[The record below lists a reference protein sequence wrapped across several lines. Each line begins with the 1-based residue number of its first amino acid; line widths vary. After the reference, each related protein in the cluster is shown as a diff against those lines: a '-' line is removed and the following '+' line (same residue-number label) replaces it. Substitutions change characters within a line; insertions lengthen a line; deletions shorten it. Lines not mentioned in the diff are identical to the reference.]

1 MFPNYYFTFS
11 MLMTLL
17 FFLKGK
23 ELRELLVILNEELE
37 RINLWLQANKL
48 TFNTQKSAFMIFHRA
63 RLKSFNSPILINGTQ
78 LQEVSSTK
86 Y

>member
-48 TFNTQKSAFMIFHRA
+48 TFNTQKSAFVIF
-63 RLKSFNSPILINGTQ
+63 S
-78 LQEVSSTK
+78 
-86 Y
+86 